1 MGAHPVLPYG
11 VHPKPKNT
19 KATLE
24 HFILEKKGWQK
35 IGERSVY
42 SRSAFTRSSSCE
54 PGVAN
59 CPDPMLFV
67 RCAPLPGNTQTVGSD
82 STKVSCQRKPME
94 DLSPISFQPE
104 AENRTAHTFV
114 VNSCMQ
120 TLVRD
125 VNWRR
130 RITTAYVRGSSRNRQ
145 HRK

>member
-1 MGAHPVLPYG
+1 
-11 VHPKPKNT
+11 
-19 KATLE
+19 
-24 HFILEKKGWQK
+24 
-35 IGERSVY
+35 
-42 SRSAFTRSSSCE
+42 
-54 PGVAN
+54 
-59 CPDPMLFV
+59 
-67 RCAPLPGNTQTVGSD
+67 
-82 STKVSCQRKPME
+82 ME

>member
-1 MGAHPVLPYG
+1 
-11 VHPKPKNT
+11 
-19 KATLE
+19 
-24 HFILEKKGWQK
+24 
-35 IGERSVY
+35 
-42 SRSAFTRSSSCE
+42 
-54 PGVAN
+54 
-59 CPDPMLFV
+59 MLFV

-94 DLSPISFQPE
+94 DLSLISFQPE

-130 RITTAYVRGSSRNRQ
+130 RITTAYSRLKSQSSASQIRRDGPTTRATNCNIICRTTSRNHPEQQVGPLPRLHTHVCSCNKLRHVQ
-145 HRK
+145 VAHRYGVHTRV